1 MAPDQ
6 VTEVI
11 NQYEAELKEGGR
23 QAQRFVGGFPLEGA
37 FPTREAALRHLLW
50 MCPQVK
56 LFIETREIEKAMR
69 WLGFMQG
76 TFWMAGVKSI
86 DAMRDDNRGG

>member
-1 MAPDQ
+1 MAPNQ
-6 VTEVI
+6 VVDVI
-11 NQYEAELKEGGR
+11 NKYESELREGGR
-23 QAQRFVGGFPLEGA
+23 QPERFVGGFPEKGA

-50 MCPQVK
+50 MCSQVK
-56 LFIETREIEKAMR
+56 LFVETREIEKAMR

-86 DAMRDDNRGG
+86 DAMRDDNRG